1 MHTVA
6 GSDCCW
12 DAARNSVGSD
22 CHSDVARNPVGSDQR
37 WDAARNPVGSPC
49 FPEDY
54 PLPRSAVSPVERLSP
69 DSAVADAAAA
79 CPGLRS

>member
-1 MHTVA
+1 
-6 GSDCCW
+6 
-12 DAARNSVGSD
+12 
-22 CHSDVARNPVGSDQR
+22 VARNPVGSDQR

-54 PLPRSAVSPVERLSP
+54 PLPHSAVSPVELLSP

-79 CPGLRS
+79 FPVSAPEFLAASAAVAAAPRSRARAVPR